1 MINEDLK
8 VGMLLKKKF
17 NTMDNV
23 IEYIKIFNILNDIV
37 YYYSY
42 IIDSVYPQSM
52 QCYSLTKVLINGVYN
67 IIDKVPSKIEE
78 IEEDIT
84 LYANDSEIEFIKN
97 NTHVSYSIVVC
108 NTKYGTGHENFP
120 INTELC
126 KIKGKVEKTLEF
138 DWEIGEYK

>member
-1 MINEDLK
+1 MTKEDLK
-8 VGMLLKKKF
+8 IGMVLKRDFK
-17 NTMDNV
+17 D
-23 IEYIKIFNILNDIV
+23 IGGIEEYIKIFNILNNNV

-42 IIDSVYPQSM
+42 ILDSIYQEM
-52 QCYSLTKVLINGVYN
+52 QCYSNTKDLI
-67 IIDKVPSKIEE
+67 ISIFKIAEKVPSKIEE